1 MAFTLEVIPGWKTYL
16 VSASGSQ
23 ASILDGVF
31 GGQELCFHEC
41 PTLGVTTVLPVALG
55 LAMEHLLL
63 IWCLGDYGD
72 EPLVPDLSCVLCV
85 NWVGL
90 TSLWTGFYQGLFC

>member
-31 GGQELCFHEC
+31 GGQELCSHEC
-41 PTLGVTTVLPVALG
+41 PHSWGHHCAACGLGAGHGASVA
-55 LAMEHLLL
+55 
-63 IWCLGDYGD
+63 D
-72 EPLVPDLSCVLCV
+72 LVSR
-85 NWVGL
+85 
-90 TSLWTGFYQGLFC
+90 

>member
-31 GGQELCFHEC
+31 GGQELCSHEC
-41 PTLGVTTVLPVALG
+41 PTLGVTTVLLVALG

-72 EPLVPDLSCVLCV
+72 EPLFPDLSCVLCV

-90 TSLWTGFYQGLFC
+90 TSLLTGFYQGLFC